1 MKSRPAYLQVKNN
14 LIIDDR
20 KGPAMTSKH
29 IIQILMPAALL
40 LLLTRPV
47 PAQVKVIFDT
57 DMDTDC
63 DDAGA
68 LAMLHALADAGET
81 EILATV
87 VSSKYRWSVPCAAA
101 INAWYG
107 RPDLPVGCPK
117 GEGAPTNRG
126 SRYARKIA
134 EAFPTRFKTN
144 DDAPSAVEVYRRV
157 LAAQPAGSVV
167 VVTVGYLT
175 NLRDLLDSG
184 PDRHS
189 RLAGP
194 DLVRRHV
201 KRWVCMGGRY
211 PQHLKHGNYGNF
223 MPDPRAAVEA
233 ATRWPTPVFFSGLGE
248 KVRTGKGL
256 GKTPAGNPVRRVYE
270 LYLGDRPTRSSWD
283 QVALLYAIR
292 QNAPFWRVRE
302 DGYNH
307 IFKNGTNQWR
317 DKPDKNHC
325 LVTFPPEQR
334 EKVTAVIEGLMIR
347 PPARGKKQDP

>member
-1 MKSRPAYLQVKNN
+1 MRLNYRV
-14 LIIDDR
+14 R
-20 KGPAMTSKH
+20 
-29 IIQILMPAALL
+29 ILLPAAAVLVLL
-40 LLLTRPV
+40 H
-47 PAQVKVIFDT
+47 PAAARVGIVFDT

-68 LAMLHALADAGET
+68 LAMLHALADAGEA

-87 VSSKYRWSVPCAAA
+87 VSSKYRWSVPCTAA

-117 GEGAPTNRG
+117 GDGAPTNRG

-134 EAFPTRFKTN
+134 AAFPTRLKTN
-144 DDAPSAVEVYRRV
+144 DDAPSAVAVYRRV
-157 LAAQPAGSVV
+157 LAAQPARSAV

-189 RLAGP
+189 PLNGA

-201 KRWVCMGGRY
+201 ARWVCMGGRY
-211 PQHLKHGNYGNF
+211 PRHLKHGNYGNF
-223 MPDPRAAVEA
+223 MPDPGAAVAA
-233 ATRWPTPVFFSGLGE
+233 ATRWPTPVFFSGLGR

-256 GKTPAGNPVRRVYE
+256 GKTPKGNPVRRAYE

-283 QVALLYAIR
+283 QVAVLYAVR
-292 QNAPFWRVRE
+292 PDAPFWRVRE
-302 DGYNH
+302 EGHNH
-307 IFKNGTNQWR
+307 IFANGTNEWR
-317 DKPDKNHC
+317 GTPDKNHR
-325 LVTFPPEQR
+325 LVTFPGDRR
-334 EKVTAVIEGLMIR
+334 EEVTAVIEELMTR
-347 PPARGKKQDP
+347 PGRGGRRG